1 MKNVQPSEQKR
12 KQLEALLAKETPGMI
27 EEFQRLAQERV
38 IQEALEAEV
47 SDRLGRKWYEH
58 SGTKKAHRGHRNG
71 YYSHTAKTS
80 SERLDLRVP
89 RVRNTPEP
97 FVSKVLGSV
106 VHLAEKLKQRA
117 LEMYV
122 RGLSTRDIEDT
133 FVDSAGQSLLSR
145 SAVSR
150 LNERLYEEY
159 QAFSQRDLS
168 SLDVVYLFVDGVYE
182 SVKRYTNNQALLCAW
197 AICAD
202 GTKQLLHIAAVESES
217 SEAWEMF
224 FDDMQERGLRH
235 PLLVVGDG
243 GKGSHAAIERSF
255 PKADRQ
261 RCLAHKLRNIQAKLP
276 RDLAKMILEQVK
288 QVYYAAD
295 RTSAE
300 TLAAQFIERH
310 AAVYP
315 AAVQCFSEDLDACL
329 SHLNYPLGHRRFIRT
344 TNLLE
349 RAFEE
354 QKRRTKVFPQHQNER
369 AAVGLVFAVLKRTS
383 DHWQR
388 VTMSQLELAQLKT
401 IRALKCPK
409 DNDSHLI
416 SYRIAA

>member
-1 MKNVQPSEQKR
+1 MKKVQPSEQKR
-12 KQLEALLAKETPGMI
+12 KQLEELFVNDTPHII
-27 EEFQRLAQERV
+27 EDFQRRAQERV

-58 SGTKKAHRGHRNG
+58 SGTEKAHQGHRNG
-71 YYSHTAKTS
+71 YYRHTAKTS

-97 FVSKVLGSV
+97 FVSKVLRSV

-122 RGLSTRDIEDT
+122 RGLSTRDIEDV
-133 FVDSAGQSLLSR
+133 FVDSTGQALLSR

-150 LNERLYEEY
+150 LSECLYEEY
-159 QAFSQRDLS
+159 QAFSQRDLA
-168 SLDVVYLFVDGVYE
+168 SLDVVYLFADGVYE
-182 SVKRYTNNQALLCAW
+182 SVKRYTDNQTLLCAW

-202 GTKQLLHIAAVESES
+202 GTKQLLHIAAMESES
-217 SEAWEMF
+217 RAAWEMF
-224 FDDMQERGLRH
+224 FDDMLKRGLRQ
-235 PLLVVGDG
+235 PLLVISDG
-243 GKGSHAAIERSF
+243 AKGIHAAIERSF

-276 RDLAKMILEQVK
+276 REVAKLIVEQVK

-300 TLAAQFIERH
+300 TLAAQFIGRH
-310 AAVYP
+310 AAIYP

-329 SHLNYPLGHRRFIRT
+329 THLNYPLGHRRFIRT

-354 QKRRTKVFPQHQNER
+354 QKRRTKVFPQHQSER
-369 AAVGLVFAVLKRTS
+369 AAIGLVFAVLKRTS
-383 DHWQR
+383 DRWLR
-388 VTMSQLELAQLKT
+388 VSMSQLELVQLKT
-401 IRALKCPK
+401 IRALKCPTE
-409 DNDSHLI
+409 NDSHFI